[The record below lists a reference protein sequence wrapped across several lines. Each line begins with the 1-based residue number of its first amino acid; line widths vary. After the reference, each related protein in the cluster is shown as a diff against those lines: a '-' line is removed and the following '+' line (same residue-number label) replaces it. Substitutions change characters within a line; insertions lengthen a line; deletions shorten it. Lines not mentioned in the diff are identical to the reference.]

1 MAITVSSA
9 TEAEI
14 IVLKQGVDYVC
25 NKTQGL
31 GPEDPVA
38 AAAITLQSQIITQ
51 YNTGGYAFNLEP
63 QTDIV
68 DNFG

>member
-1 MAITVSSA
+1 MSVTVSSA

-38 AAAITLQSQIITQ
+38 AAAVLLQATIINQ

-63 QTDIV
+63 LSDQV